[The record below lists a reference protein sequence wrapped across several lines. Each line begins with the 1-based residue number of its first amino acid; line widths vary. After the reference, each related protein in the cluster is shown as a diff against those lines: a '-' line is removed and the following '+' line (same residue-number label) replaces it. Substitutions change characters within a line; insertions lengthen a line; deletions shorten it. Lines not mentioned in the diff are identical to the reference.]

1 MSRRPTAAIDLT
13 LGAAGI
19 EARGPGSR
27 TARSDRAVTSDMPA
41 AELQAALAD
50 VLAELLAGSPGD
62 AGAPPR
68 GGWSTHVLLDDPLC
82 WLDVVQG
89 DFASQP
95 ERVVRALMQAS
106 AEEIFGEAAAA
117 QALRWQVQADG
128 RHALLLAVPEA
139 LVRAVHEALQLHQ
152 ATLVRMEPAFARAWN
167 AAATTVELRDGVV
180 AWLRGG
186 QGIFVHMRR
195 GSMAALG
202 RETAEGSAGALNQ
215 SAQRLLARHGEAVD
229 ERTRRIV
236 LSEAPLDDR
245 RVAPWQVHRVAPL
258 HEGAGA

>member
-1 MSRRPTAAIDLT
+1 MSRRPTAVIELM

-19 EARGPGSR
+19 EARGPGPR
-27 TARSDRAVTSDMPA
+27 HARHEGAVTAEVPPA
-41 AELQAALAD
+41 PLQSALAE
-50 VLAELLAGSPGD
+50 VLASVLGQ

-68 GGWSTHVLLDDPLC
+68 GGWQAHVVLDDALC

-95 ERVVRALMQAS
+95 ERVVRTLMQAS
-106 AEEIFGEAAAA
+106 TEEIFGEAAAA
-117 QALRWQVQADG
+117 QTLRWQVQADG

-139 LVRAVHEALQLHQ
+139 LVRAVHEALERHQ

-167 AAATTVELRDGVV
+167 EAAAAVELRDGVV

-186 QGIFVHMRR
+186 QGIFVHLRR

-202 RETAEGSAGALNQ
+202 REAADGQSTTLNQ
-215 SAQRLLARHGEAVD
+215 SAQRLLARHGGMVD
-229 ERTRRIV
+229 ERTPRVV
-236 LSEAPLDDR
+236 LSDTPMDER
-245 RVAPWQVHRVAPL
+245 RLAPWRVHRVGL
-258 HEGAGA
+258 LQAGVPS

>member
-1 MSRRPTAAIDLT
+1 MSRRPTAAIDLM
-13 LGAAGI
+13 LGTAGI
-19 EARGPGSR
+19 EARGPGPRSAR
-27 TARSDRAVTSDMPA
+27 HEGAITADVPPA
-41 AELQAALAD
+41 QLQAALAE
-50 VLAELLAGSPGD
+50 VLAAVLGQ

-68 GGWSTHVLLDDPLC
+68 GGWQAHVVLDDTLC

-95 ERVVRALMQAS
+95 ERVVRTLMQAS

-117 QALRWQVQADG
+117 QTLRWQVQADG

-139 LVRAVHEALQLHQ
+139 LVRAVHDALEKHQ
-152 ATLVRMEPAFARAWN
+152 ATLVRMEPSFARAWN
-167 AAATTVELRDGVV
+167 EAAATVELRDGVV

-202 RETAEGSAGALNQ
+202 REAADGQSATLNQ
-215 SAQRLLARHGEAVD
+215 SAQRLLARHGDAVD
-229 ERTRRIV
+229 ERTQRVVLADAPMDERR
-236 LSEAPLDDR
+236 L
-245 RVAPWQVHRVAPL
+245 APWRVHRVGLLQPGVAS
-258 HEGAGA
+258 